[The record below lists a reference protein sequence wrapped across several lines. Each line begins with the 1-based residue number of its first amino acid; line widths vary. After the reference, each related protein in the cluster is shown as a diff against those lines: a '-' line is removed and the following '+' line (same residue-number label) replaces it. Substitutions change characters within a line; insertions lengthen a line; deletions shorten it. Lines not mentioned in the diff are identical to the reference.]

1 MGPRG
6 RWIAFGLLAAG
17 LTGFWLE
24 RRFPAP
30 PSARLLI
37 QADGPCAAGATA
49 LLSDLAELQNRW
61 VVLPPGSPAVPRTQ
75 LLRLHLGRQSEVM
88 TLQAELDGQSLPP
101 QRGSP
106 GEVFAGLARSLTL
119 RPPGPALLP
128 ARPDEAW
135 KLLDLAGRTQD
146 EASLPLVM
154 ESEALAVHEP
164 RCALARFAY
173 ANLLTRYLVEH
184 LEADTLDAQ
193 TACERNFQEGLS
205 DLPGYPRLTALFAIH
220 LSDIGRQREAMDL
233 LADALHRHPG
243 ATELLNSLAYAART
257 SGLLA
262 TADKALER
270 RADLVG
276 QRRGQASLADNALLY
291 GGHIEAFASS
301 VESLPPGPLR
311 AFYSGYARLLQGDR
325 EGALV
330 RFKEARMGGL
340 GSSLFV
346 RLAEVY
352 GSALEGRDAEA
363 LANLDTL
370 ESERTQIHL
379 PDGEFTFKVAE
390 AYGFLGQ
397 PAKALDLAE
406 RASVQGFGCAPWFE
420 RAPFLADARKLPK
433 WLSLDQHLRERQ
445 TLLADR
451 FPPSR
456 FGL

>member
-1 MGPRG
+1 MRRRPASGTSRRG
-6 RWIAFGLLAAG
+6 FRISRAI
-17 LTGFWLE
+17 
-24 RRFPAP
+24 PASP
-30 PSARLLI
+30 PS
-37 QADGPCAAGATA
+37 
-49 LLSDLAELQNRW
+49 
-61 VVLPPGSPAVPRTQ
+61 SPST
-75 LLRLHLGRQSEVM
+75 S
-88 TLQAELDGQSLPP
+88 
-101 QRGSP
+101 
-106 GEVFAGLARSLTL
+106 
-119 RPPGPALLP
+119 
-128 ARPDEAW
+128 
-135 KLLDLAGRTQD
+135 
-146 EASLPLVM
+146 
-154 ESEALAVHEP
+154 
-164 RCALARFAY
+164 
-173 ANLLTRYLVEH
+173 
-184 LEADTLDAQ
+184 
-193 TACERNFQEGLS
+193 
-205 DLPGYPRLTALFAIH
+205 
-220 LSDIGRQREAMDL
+220 
-233 LADALHRHPG
+233 
-243 ATELLNSLAYAART
+243 RT